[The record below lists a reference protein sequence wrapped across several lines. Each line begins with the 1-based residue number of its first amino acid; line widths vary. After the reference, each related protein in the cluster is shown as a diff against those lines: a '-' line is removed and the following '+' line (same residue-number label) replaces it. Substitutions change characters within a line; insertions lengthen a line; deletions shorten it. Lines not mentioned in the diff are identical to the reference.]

1 MLSNAYTAICWFLV
15 WQAEWLIFSH
25 HFVEQ
30 CYVSLP
36 TFIIR
41 FTVILL
47 ESDKTNANPT
57 CDFNIP
63 FYYILHKNNL
73 YHITLYCITSNCIT
87 WLNSALCLFQALR
100 EVELEQPIFGAN
112 YIKGK
117 VIAQPNGNWEGEA
130 KFKLHF
136 KSGGAID
143 FGTAM
148 LKAAQM
154 GIDWS
159 SFKKKWVLLLTR
171 AEWDSTT
178 T

>member
-1 MLSNAYTAICWFLV
+1 MTLHQTRVPLIVSRKVTAKPPQDRYLFTKRLIGQLLS
-15 WQAEWLIFSH
+15 
-25 HFVEQ
+25 
-30 CYVSLP
+30 
-36 TFIIR
+36 
-41 FTVILL
+41 
-47 ESDKTNANPT
+47 
-57 CDFNIP
+57 
-63 FYYILHKNNL
+63 
-73 YHITLYCITSNCIT
+73 
-87 WLNSALCLFQALR
+87 FQALR

-154 GIDWS
+154 GI
-159 SFKKKWVLLLTR
+159 SFISDKKM
-171 AEWDSTT
+171 
-178 T
+178 

>member
-1 MLSNAYTAICWFLV
+1 MTLHQTR
-15 WQAEWLIFSH
+15 
-25 HFVEQ
+25 
-30 CYVSLP
+30 VSLIVSRIVTAKP
-36 TFIIR
+36 PQDR
-41 FTVILL
+41 YLFTKRLNGQLL
-47 ESDKTNANPT
+47 S
-57 CDFNIP
+57 
-63 FYYILHKNNL
+63 
-73 YHITLYCITSNCIT
+73 
-87 WLNSALCLFQALR
+87 FQALR

-154 GIDWS
+154 GI
-159 SFKKKWVLLLTR
+159 SFIS
-171 AEWDSTT
+171 DI
-178 T
+178 

>member
-1 MLSNAYTAICWFLV
+1 MTLHQTR
-15 WQAEWLIFSH
+15 
-25 HFVEQ
+25 
-30 CYVSLP
+30 VSLIVSRIVTAKP
-36 TFIIR
+36 PQDR
-41 FTVILL
+41 YLFTKRLIGQLL
-47 ESDKTNANPT
+47 S
-57 CDFNIP
+57 
-63 FYYILHKNNL
+63 
-73 YHITLYCITSNCIT
+73 
-87 WLNSALCLFQALR
+87 FQALR

-154 GIDWS
+154 GIGFISDI
-159 SFKKKWVLLLTR
+159 
-171 AEWDSTT
+171 
-178 T
+178 

>member
-1 MLSNAYTAICWFLV
+1 MILSRIVTTKPPQDRYLFTKR
-15 WQAEWLIFSH
+15 LIG
-25 HFVEQ
+25 Q
-30 CYVSLP
+30 
-36 TFIIR
+36 
-41 FTVILL
+41 LL
-47 ESDKTNANPT
+47 S
-57 CDFNIP
+57 
-63 FYYILHKNNL
+63 
-73 YHITLYCITSNCIT
+73 
-87 WLNSALCLFQALR
+87 FQALR

-154 GIDWS
+154 GIGFISDVYKIVVLGCPS
-159 SFKKKWVLLLTR
+159 LVLDGFDRHFQASVHLTISCTVIKSQEYKKIQTCCK
-171 AEWDSTT
+171 
-178 T
+178 